1 MPRKRR
7 VELHIER
14 REISIFMSPA
24 PASLNPSSGMP
35 PASLDCLPSVA
46 QRICPRCSSPD
57 LILLAKAVAQP
68 HLDLA
73 ALRHGMQAG
82 AIHYH
87 QSASGEW
94 WLCSRSL
101 PRC

>member
-14 REISIFMSPA
+14 REISIFMSA
-24 PASLNPSSGMP
+24 ASPPPSPPSGP
-35 PASLDCLPSVA
+35 PSIDGHPGVVR
-46 QRICPRCSSPD
+46 QTCPLCGSPD
-57 LILLAKAVAQP
+57 LALLAETVIRP

-73 ALRHGMQAG
+73 ALRHGMQTG

-87 QSASGEW
+87 QSSSGEW

-101 PRC
+101 PQV